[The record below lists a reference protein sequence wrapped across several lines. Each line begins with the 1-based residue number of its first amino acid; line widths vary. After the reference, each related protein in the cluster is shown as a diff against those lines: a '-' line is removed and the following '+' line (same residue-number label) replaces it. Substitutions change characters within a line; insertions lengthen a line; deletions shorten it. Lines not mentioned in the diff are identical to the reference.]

1 MSFFIVIAI
10 GVVQTVTA
18 IVGSYVASKKFTY
31 RQKRPFFWVF
41 VGLAAIGLSLT
52 IWQAVL
58 MKRTGEDATR
68 TAMGDADHPPF
79 IALISLPGV
88 HRFVVTNGS
97 NYPCYG
103 VRIRMFDDTAKDA
116 PARIVRDWNY
126 AEMGAHQAFMDDQLW
141 IPPDDTLQRHFT
153 ATISTRTGIVAE
165 ELMLRKTRDQWMR
178 ASRVMQG
185 MHLLE
190 TDIEAVE
197 VRWIGRDER
206 LNIPG

>member
-1 MSFFIVIAI
+1 VSFFVVIA
-10 GVVQTVTA
+10 TA
-18 IVGSYVASKKFTY
+18 LSMITPCRGYVASKFTY
-31 RQKRPFFWVF
+31 KQAVL
-41 VGLAAIGLSLT
+41 VGLRSLAAVGLSLT

-58 MKRTGEDATR
+58 MKRTSEDTTR
-68 TAMGDADHPPF
+68 ASMGDADHPPF

-126 AEMGAHQAFMDDQLW
+126 AEMGAHQALIDDQLW

-153 ATISTRTGIVAE
+153 ASISTRTGIVTE
-165 ELMLRKTRDQWMR
+165 ELMLRKAGNDQWMR

-190 TDIEAVE
+190 TDIDSAWPRSGGE
-197 VRWIGRDER
+197 VDWTR
-206 LNIPG
+206 

>member
-1 MSFFIVIAI
+1 MITPCR
-10 GVVQTVTA
+10 G
-18 IVGSYVASKKFTY
+18 YVASKFTY
-31 RQKRPFFWVF
+31 KQAVL
-41 VGLAAIGLSLT
+41 VGLRSLAAVGLSLT

-58 MKRTGEDATR
+58 MKRTSEDTTR
-68 TAMGDADHPPF
+68 ASMGDADHPPF

-126 AEMGAHQAFMDDQLW
+126 AEMGAHQALIDDQLW

-153 ATISTRTGIVAE
+153 ASISTRTGIVTE
-165 ELMLRKTRDQWMR
+165 ELMLRKAGNDQWMR

-190 TDIEAVE
+190 TDIDSAWPRSGGE
-197 VRWIGRDER
+197 VDWTR
-206 LNIPG
+206 